1 MTSIT
6 FEHDEN
12 VILESED
19 VSWIS
24 RDGENIDRFVL
35 TNKRLYCAYKKSNG
49 LFKKATNEL
58 SVFLLTDIRI
68 INGQVQVQ
76 QTKYEGEYCL
86 HIQFVQGH
94 EYFLFSDSPKKT
106 NLQWVAAI
114 NKVLGFSEPEQ
125 TSKSSKRT
133 GLFAGLFAGVANRS
147 VDAQAQ
153 TSTTVTSDSQAQ
165 DECDST
171 VPCFCSN
178 CGAKLSPE
186 AKFCQLCGS
195 KIATTTSQL
204 HSTAIS
210 DDALNDSAPT
220 FAMKVGEQVESEQVP
235 PDSLVRQQEY
245 VGKVYKCPNC
255 GNVVNLSDII
265 CSACGCRLSGK
276 KAISSVKDFQEQLL
290 RIEMTRQNRD
300 KELKNQDEEFDPELI
315 DDTDK
320 QIIAFIKL
328 YPIPNTIEDIVEFM
342 HLAVGNINIRKS
354 KKSIFNTT
362 GWEGESRERMVSNAW
377 VGKLQ
382 QIYRKAELYFP
393 DEPEFA
399 HIKEVY
405 ESIMAQLKLK

>member
-35 TNKRLYCAYKKSNG
+35 TNKRLYCEYKKSNG

-58 SVFLLTDIRI
+58 CVFLLTDIRI
-68 INGQVQVQ
+68 IDGQVQVQ
-76 QTKYEGEYCL
+76 PTKYEGEYCL
-86 HIQFVQGH
+86 HIQFIQGH
-94 EYFLFSDSPKKT
+94 EYFLFFDSPKKT
-106 NLQWVAAI
+106 NLQWIATI
-114 NKVLGFSEPEQ
+114 NKVLGFIEPEQ
-125 TSKSSKRT
+125 TSKNTKKA
-133 GLFAGLFAGVANRS
+133 GLFAGLFAGAANKS
-147 VDAQAQ
+147 VNAQAQ
-153 TSTTVTSDSQAQ
+153 TSPTVASHSQAQ

-186 AKFCQLCGS
+186 AKFCQQCGS
-195 KIATTTSQL
+195 KVAVVTRDVNQL
-204 HSTAIS
+204 QSMAIS
-210 DDALNDSAPT
+210 DDVPSDSTPT
-220 FAMKVGEQVESEQVP
+220 LVMKAEAQVEPEQTP
-235 PDSLVRQQEY
+235 SDSLVRQQEY
-245 VGKVYKCPNC
+245 IGKVYKCPNC

-265 CSACGCRLSGK
+265 CSACRCHLSGK
-276 KAISSVKDFQEQLL
+276 KAISSVKDFQQQLL
-290 RIEMTRQNRD
+290 DIEMTRREYEMTD
-300 KELKNQDEEFDPELI
+300 GEFDPTQCDE
-315 DDTDK
+315 TDRK
-320 QIIAFIKL
+320 IIALINV

-405 ESIMAQLKLK
+405 ESIMTQLKLK